1 MLATLERA
9 TERLAVWMAA
19 LGALIIVV
27 QTVWISYG
35 VFVRYVLG
43 RPDGTVTEA
52 TAMLLFPAAFL
63 GLAFA
68 LKENAYPQVS
78 FLLDALKPGPRRWL
92 VALNLFLMLVVGVFF
107 SIAGVEA
114 TVRSFDSGAAS
125 EILLWPRY
133 LFWAP
138 GAAALLVFT
147 FYAGVR
153 FLSAL
158 SSPSAA
164 NPHAAKSTH

>member
-1 MLATLERA
+1 MLSAIERG
-9 TERLAVWMAA
+9 TERLAVWLAA

-78 FLLDALKPGPRRWL
+78 FLLDALAPRGRRVL
-92 VALNLFLMLVVGVFF
+92 AAINLLLMLVVGVFF
-107 SIAGVEA
+107 SIAAVEA
-114 TVRSFDSGAAS
+114 TFRAYESGSAS

-153 FLSAL
+153 LLSVMSRPPEAH
-158 SSPSAA
+158 PK
-164 NPHAAKSTH
+164 H

>member
-1 MLATLERA
+1 MLSDIQRG
-9 TERLAVWMAA
+9 TERLAVWLAA
-19 LGALIIVV
+19 LGALIILV

-68 LKENAYPQVS
+68 LRENAYPKVS
-78 FLLDALKPGPRRWL
+78 FLLDALGPRARRAL
-92 VALNLFLMLVVGVFF
+92 EALNLFLMVVVGVFF
-107 SIAGVEA
+107 SIAAVEA
-114 TVRSFDSGAAS
+114 TFRSFESGSAS

-138 GAAALLVFT
+138 GALALLVFT
-147 FYAGVR
+147 FYAAVR
-153 FLSAL
+153 LASVV
-158 SSPSAA
+158 SSPVPAPS
-164 NPHAAKSTH
+164 KT

>member
-19 LGALIIVV
+19 LGASIIVV

-43 RPDGTVTEA
+43 KPDGTVTEA

-68 LKENAYPQVS
+68 LKENAYPRVS
-78 FLLDALKPGPRRWL
+78 FLLDALVPRARRVL
-92 VALNLFLMLVVGVFF
+92 TAFNLFLMLVVGVFF
-107 SIAGVEA
+107 SIAAVEA
-114 TVRSFDSGAAS
+114 TFRAFASGSAS

-138 GAAALLVFT
+138 GAAALVVFT

-153 FLSAL
+153 LLTVVSSPAEAL
-158 SSPSAA
+158 SK
-164 NPHAAKSTH
+164 H

>member
-1 MLATLERA
+1 MLAALQRG
-9 TERLAVWMAA
+9 TERLAVWLAA
-19 LGALIIVV
+19 MGALIIVV

-43 RPDGTVTEA
+43 KPDGTVTEA

-68 LKENAYPQVS
+68 LRENAYPQVS
-78 FLLDALKPGPRRWL
+78 FLLDALKPRARRAL
-92 VALNLFLMLVVGVFF
+92 EALNLLLMVIVGVFF
-107 SIAGVEA
+107 SIAAVEA
-114 TVRSFDSGAAS
+114 TFRSFASGSAS

-138 GAAALLVFT
+138 GASALLVFT
-147 FYAGVR
+147 FYAAVR
-153 FLSAL
+153 LAVVM
-158 SSPSAA
+158 SSPAAA
-164 NPHAAKSTH
+164 NSKP

>member
-1 MLATLERA
+1 MLAAIERGI
-9 TERLAVWMAA
+9 ERLAVWLAA

-35 VFVRYVLG
+35 VFTRYVLG
-43 RPDGTVTEA
+43 NPDGTVTEA

-68 LKENAYPQVS
+68 LKENAYPKVS
-78 FLLDALKPGPRRWL
+78 FLMDALGPRARRAL
-92 VALNLFLMLVVGVFF
+92 EALNLFLMVVVGVFF
-107 SIAGVEA
+107 SIASVEA
-114 TVRSFDSGAAS
+114 TFGSFASGSAS

-138 GAAALLVFT
+138 GAFALLVFT
-147 FYAGVR
+147 LYAGVR
-153 FLSAL
+153 LASVISHPPEAD
-158 SSPSAA
+158 SK
-164 NPHAAKSTH
+164 N

>member
-1 MLATLERA
+1 MLAAIERG
-9 TERLAVWMAA
+9 TGRLAIWLAA
-19 LGALIIVV
+19 LGACIIVV

-35 VFVRYVLG
+35 VFMRYVVG

-63 GLAFA
+63 GLAFS
-68 LKENAYPQVS
+68 LKEDAYPKVS
-78 FLLDALKPGPRRWL
+78 FLLDALGPGARRAL
-92 VALNLFLMLVVGVFF
+92 VALNLLLMVVVGVFF
-107 SIAGVEA
+107 SIAAVDA
-114 TVRSFDSGAAS
+114 TFGSYVSGSAS

-138 GAAALLVFT
+138 GAVALVVFT

-153 FLSAL
+153 FLSVVSGPTAA
-158 SSPSAA
+158 PSK
-164 NPHAAKSTH
+164 H